1 MHTVTHQP
9 HTMNRRKYS
18 TSRQRQTIQ
27 LPHAALY
34 SSVNRSASSSSFFRS
49 LTDWCCI
56 VASVTDSK
64 RPNRSRL
71 EKSTAWTVQSTQYTN
86 PRETNFFYSPPFLPL
101 SFWCWATKAYISSPS
116 FCPLSLKVYDVARI
130 ERKRELT
137 PSCAKHIYIYIQY
150 SQYSQYTGGKAM
162 EKYESY
168 LCRPTVSFWSRLLS
182 VISDGQTGGWGPCAA
197 QQPAYSS
204 LSSSPVSAIGSIQRV
219 SSANSPDIREC
230 FQIFRKSYYFW

>member
-1 MHTVTHQP
+1 MLHRCICHRFKAAQPKPVRKVNSLNCAVNSIHQP
-9 HTMNRRKYS
+9 KGN
-18 TSRQRQTIQ
+18 Q
-27 LPHAALY
+27 
-34 SSVNRSASSSSFFRS
+34 F
-49 LTDWCCI
+49 
-56 VASVTDSK
+56 
-64 RPNRSRL
+64 
-71 EKSTAWTVQSTQYTN
+71 
-86 PRETNFFYSPPFLPL
+86 FFYSPPFLPL

-130 ERKRELT
+130 ERKRELN